1 MNVEVGRVPPTRP
14 VTGRNESFVELL
26 VERNAVG
33 YLQNKLDERLKTVKS
48 FLLIHERRSIVL

>member
-1 MNVEVGRVPPTRP
+1 MNVEVGSIRLPRP
-14 VTGRNESFVELL
+14 DTDRNESFVELL